1 MKPREPILSIEC
13 KHDGNVAIVTL
24 NRPDK
29 LNALTDEMYARLA
42 ELFTQ
47 FRTDDTVRTVI
58 IAGAGRAF
66 CSGSDVAN
74 MVNADPVAARARM
87 QTRHAMIS
95 AIANLEK
102 PVIAA
107 VRGVAAGIGF
117 SIAMACDLI
126 VASDSAKFSQIF
138 KKIGLVP
145 DGGAVYFLTQRVGIA
160 RAKDL
165 VYTARMLPAQEAHEW
180 GLVNRVVPDA
190 ELEGNALAWAQELA
204 GSATF
209 ALALA
214 KKMFQAMYVPTLE
227 TQLEQENLYQS
238 TAKLTE
244 DHLEGVAAFKEKRIA
259 VFKGK

>member
-1 MKPREPILSIEC
+1 MSVDC
-13 KHDGNVAIVTL
+13 KIDGNVAIVTL

-29 LNALTDEMYARLA
+29 LNAMTDAMYARVKT
-42 ELFTQ
+42 LFTEFQ
-47 FRTDDTVRTVI
+47 TDDKVRAVI
-58 IAGAGRAF
+58 LAGAGRAF
-66 CSGSDVAN
+66 CSGSDVTA
-74 MVNADPVAARARM
+74 MVNTGPVAARARM
-87 QTRHAMIS
+87 QTRHAMIN

-117 SIAMACDLI
+117 SMAMACDLI
-126 VASDSAKFSQIF
+126 LASDNAKFSQIF

-145 DGGAVYFLTQRVGIA
+145 DGGAVYFLTQRIGIA
-160 RAKDL
+160 RAKEL
-165 VYTARMLPAQEAHEW
+165 VYTARMLPAQEAAEW
-180 GLVNRVVPDA
+180 GLINRVVPDG
-190 ELEGNALAWAQELA
+190 ELEASALALAQEMA

-238 TAKLTE
+238 TAKLTA
-244 DHLEGVAAFKEKRIA
+244 DHVEGVAAFTEKRAA